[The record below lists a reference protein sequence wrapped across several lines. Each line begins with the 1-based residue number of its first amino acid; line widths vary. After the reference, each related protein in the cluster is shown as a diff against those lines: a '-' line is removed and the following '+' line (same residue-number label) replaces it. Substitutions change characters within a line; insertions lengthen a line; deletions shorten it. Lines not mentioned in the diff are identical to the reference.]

1 MHAAS
6 TGGQE
11 LCFCR
16 SLPTASSK
24 QGFLHEVA
32 TLNHNT
38 NPGLMTRR
46 ERAEW
51 DRGVGPATA
60 AFASLYR
67 RHAVVARAVRDFA
80 LTGPGGWALFWAVL
94 RPLALNAKRT
104 MAAPDVAC
112 LDGEH
117 PEYFQACARGFG
129 VTAAASASHTLSSLL
144 PRPLLQAPT
153 VRCALYTVLVLMTVL
168 EVLRH
173 GSAAA
178 R

>member
-1 MHAAS
+1 
-6 TGGQE
+6 
-11 LCFCR
+11 
-16 SLPTASSK
+16 
-24 QGFLHEVA
+24 
-32 TLNHNT
+32 
-38 NPGLMTRR
+38 MTRG

-67 RHAVVARAVRDFA
+67 RHAAVARAVRDFA

-117 PEYFQACARGFG
+117 PEYFQARARGFR
-129 VTAAASASHTLSSLL
+129 VRAAAPHTL
-144 PRPLLQAPT
+144 
-153 VRCALYTVLVLMTVL
+153 
-168 EVLRH
+168 
-173 GSAAA
+173 
-178 R
+178 